1 MEQEYLNL
9 LKDVLENGEERI
21 DRTGVGTKSLFGK
34 QMRFDLTKGFPAV
47 TTKKLLFDYVTSENL
62 FFLTGSSD
70 ERMLARILHG
80 EEYANKKT
88 IWTANAQADYWK
100 PKAKFDGDLGRVY
113 GVQWRNWLKYTK
125 DEISSTAFGH
135 AVFKVEGVDQIKNII
150 NTIKTNPTDRRMVLS
165 AFNVGEL
172 DQMALPPCHM
182 FAQFYV
188 SKVPR
193 QRRVDKALNEMIVKS
208 GRPFFEPSEDI
219 MSEAEF
225 DKAMDDMGIPA
236 QKLSCQVYLRS
247 NDLFLG
253 APFNI
258 AGYAMLTHMIAQVT
272 GLDVGELIITIGDA
286 HIYLNHVEQVKEQL
300 SRAPFNPPTLW
311 INPEIDD
318 IDNFAMED
326 FKLQGYEH
334 HPAIK
339 GAMAV

>member
-1 MEQEYLNL
+1 MEQTYLNL

-21 DRTGVGTKSLFGK
+21 DRTGIGTLSLFGK
-34 QMRFDLTKGFPAV
+34 QMRFDLNDGFPAI

-70 ERMLARILHG
+70 ERLLAKILFG
-80 EEYANKKT
+80 EEHAGKKT

-113 GVQWRNWLKYTK
+113 GVQWRAWKKYVK
-125 DEISSTAFGH
+125 DEISSSAFGH
-135 AVFKVEGVDQIKNII
+135 DVFKIEYVDQVKNII
-150 NTIKTNPTDRRMVLS
+150 DTIKTNPTDRRMVLS

-188 SKVPR
+188 NKKK
-193 QRRVDKALNEMIVKS
+193 Q
-208 GRPFFEPSEDI
+208 
-219 MSEAEF
+219 
-225 DKAMDDMGIPA
+225 
-236 QKLSCQVYLRS
+236 QLSCQVYLRS

-272 GLDVGELIITIGDA
+272 GLGVGELVITIGDA
-286 HIYLNHVEQVKEQL
+286 HIYLNHIEQVKEQL
-300 SRAPFNPPTLW
+300 SRTPFAPPTLW
-311 INPEIDD
+311 INPEVDD
-318 IDNFAMED
+318 IDDFAMED
-326 FKLQGYEH
+326 FKLVNYQH

-339 GAMAV
+339 GVMAV